1 MAAGLAFAGAL
12 TLAWLVTAVRPTV
25 GTIERVQYPPNWPIM
40 FTLPAE
46 YSWTVDRGTPAS
58 EADLD
63 RSFGIA
69 SYLGR
74 SLVLGGSVA
83 VVSYMKLPAGTS
95 VEEAAAEVLP
105 RDLEGRRPIR
115 VGPLTGQMA
124 QTIRGTGQKES
135 FAVACQPS
143 GLAVVVHFSS
153 LAPADRQERIFKS
166 LCQSIVFID

>member
-1 MAAGLAFAGAL
+1 MAAGLAFAGAVAV
-12 TLAWLVTAVRPTV
+12 AWLVTSVRPTV
-25 GTIERVQYPPNWPIM
+25 GSVEREQYPPNWPIM

-46 YSWTVDRGTPAS
+46 YSWTADRGTPAS
-58 EADLD
+58 ETDLD
-63 RSFGIA
+63 RSFGIT

-83 VVSYMKLPAGTS
+83 VISYLKLPVGTS
-95 VEEAAAEVLP
+95 AEEAAAEVLP

-115 VGPLTGQMA
+115 VGPLTGQMV
-124 QTIRGTGQKES
+124 QTVRRTGEKES

-143 GLAVVVHFSS
+143 GLAVVVRFSS
-153 LAPADRQERIFKS
+153 RAPADRQERIFKS